1 MLIAE
6 SKSFNLGHK
15 NLKSLD
21 IYNPHLDM
29 ETKEEMAS
37 ALLVPKAGQKR
48 KALKSLESLESSGLE
63 DESNTEDE
71 FVKPE
76 DLIML
81 IQIQTT
87 FQSLQ
92 SLPIQAL
99 SPQTSILCKVAAII
113 QNLNLIS

>member
-21 IYNPHLDM
+21 IYNPHLDL
-29 ETKEEMAS
+29 ETKEEVAS

-76 DLIML
+76 DLIM
-81 IQIQTT
+81 QIQTT

>member
-21 IYNPHLDM
+21 IYNPHM
-29 ETKEEMAS
+29 ETKEEVA
-37 ALLVPKAGQKR
+37 PKAGQTR

-87 FQSLQ
+87 FQSL
-92 SLPIQAL
+92 
-99 SPQTSILCKVAAII
+99 
-113 QNLNLIS
+113 